1 MNFGL
6 LEILLVL
13 LLLILLFGARRIP
26 LLARS
31 LGEGIRNFR
40 AAVKD
45 RPREAGR
52 ELPGKST
59 QRGAENG
66 EG

>member
-13 LLLILLFGARRIP
+13 LLLIVFFGARRIP

-40 AAVKD
+40 TAVKE
-45 RPREAGR
+45 RPRDAGR
-52 ELPGKST
+52 ELPDQGT
-59 QRGAENG
+59 QGGRDDGG
-66 EG
+66 G